1 MNLSTILVYLFFL
14 QDSLVD
20 VVFKDASKTNL
31 QINKTP
37 EKFKGPSHVK
47 FKMVRSIQF
56 LNSAI
61 VKIKLYR

>member
-1 MNLSTILVYLFFL
+1 MWFTKESRF
-14 QDSLVD
+14 S
-20 VVFKDASKTNL
+20 KDAAKTNL